1 MDNNKKQKGAEIY
14 IKRQLNIHTLLYVN
28 LLILYINC

>member
-14 IKRQLNIHTLLYVN
+14 IKRQLNIHTLLYM
-28 LLILYINC
+28 LIY